1 MQRDLPRQRGQP
13 GTFTF
18 ENKLEKEEEILEQ
31 LLTALARNQLPPD
44 TWTKLH
50 LAAVRDD
57 RLSELAFS
65 YEGVSQGKRLKTQTP
80 PVVAEFL
87 YRASTFFSEAFGD
100 ELGAVSYLERA
111 LAAQPLHAA
120 AFEKLDAILTKAKN
134 DKALADLCVSIS
146 THRPKAEQI
155 ELLKRAAELY
165 TKDPATDEKA
175 TEIYQQLLR
184 QDPHDEGTRDLLEAR
199 FRKANRHR
207 DVARLAEQALTIDP
221 PPSEA
226 YALKVRG
233 RLIELYATQLHEP
246 ERSMPHVEALLLADP
261 SHDDARRVALKLLD
275 VKGLAAR
282 AAAALASAY
291 EQTGVPADVA
301 KFLAIELEHTRGPKR
316 RDVLRKIGVLR
327 QDKLDDPQGAF
338 EAFEQAL
345 ALDPSDEEL
354 RRRFG
359 ALAGSLGKEL
369 DAARTL
375 SRVGTAVKDPRL
387 KARLT
392 AELGK
397 LYLAGGDGKRA
408 RATFVGVL
416 ATPDLEPEVSLM
428 SARALCSIYAA
439 DRDYKALADALER
452 VALLEPD
459 DQSRQI
465 ANEELAEL
473 ATSALHDPARAIGA
487 WKRLIDTSAR
497 ARALEALEPLYEAA
511 GDAAEL
517 ATVLEERSKDAK
529 DPQEARALAFRA
541 AEVLTTRTSDSTKA
555 SAAWRRL
562 TDKFG
567 AARDVH
573 ALWLPLL
580 EERRQWPELAAALD
594 AEATLAP
601 EGERAALYAKLGVV
615 RQQKTRDLPG
625 AVEAFRRAL
634 AVEPAEKT
642 SRSAL
647 EKLLAS
653 GDQRLAA
660 AEVLEPLHRNER
672 NVAGMLRVLDVKAS
686 LSDTADARLLALDE
700 ASTLIESSPQD
711 QGKALEW
718 VARGLTEAVAAHRP
732 LGSWLERIDRLA
744 PAASDPTKRASI
756 LSRGLGEA
764 PIDSP
769 EMLHLAKKTGEAL
782 ALAGDVSSAL
792 GQYRRAL
799 AFEPSSTEL
808 LSRVDDLLREQ
819 GSPGERVQLYRAA
832 LERGPSPERRR
843 ELLHKIGAIQR
854 SDVGDR
860 AGAIETYKT
869 ALASDPDD
877 GEART
882 ALAGL
887 YSETEAWDLLSELL
901 EEQLARSTG
910 EEAKRA
916 RARIAE
922 LAAVHGQPNR
932 ARTYAR
938 RLLEEALLSA
948 EDLTSLEHVADALE
962 DQALMREVLQRRAA
976 ASEDPRD
983 QAQWLGKLGALELT
997 RGATEDALA
1006 TWKRAAQI
1014 AQKAGDDEAARRLY
1028 ERVREVSPKDD
1039 EAALHLAEL
1048 LERAEEWEKL
1058 PELYSILLDHTQLP
1072 SSRVS
1077 ILMRHARVLADKMD
1091 DPASALVSAAQ
1102 AFELASESSE
1112 YREVLSTFTALALQG
1127 KATHIFAQAMD
1138 DAIGRH
1144 AGDSA
1149 EKAAQRADLR
1159 MAKARVLSA
1168 NRDGRDAAAAAYRGT
1183 LDDPGVDEGR
1193 LKAALLAFEMLLSR
1207 EPPDAWIED
1216 RRWLLSWKAD
1226 HAAEGE
1232 LGPALLSWASAEE
1245 STFGDMNRALEL
1257 YRRVESLDPENA
1269 DVLAAIS
1276 RLALAT
1282 GDTGG
1287 AITALAAR
1295 RDRSEGSAKNALDL
1309 EIATILLYRTD
1320 RAEEALVSVDSVL
1333 KSAPQDEAALALA
1346 AQLLALPKA
1355 HEAAVT
1361 ILERAEAAAEE
1372 PNQRAKILRHLLD
1385 SRADSRDPRGE
1396 PPRTPGPQDLRKRWY
1411 ERLLDIYRSQ
1421 GRLDLALATALS
1433 AVEELPVVDSLL
1445 DRAEE
1450 LAREL
1455 ERPGEVAELYHRA
1468 LAQPLP
1474 KESALTLGR
1483 RAVAFHEEWFEDSA
1497 GVVRILERVLE
1508 IDLGAS
1514 WAFDRLKLLFDAAER
1529 WDDLFALFDRA
1540 AAAVTDDARRAEL
1553 YEDAAQIAKDFANNS
1568 DRAIGYL
1575 EKLLPL
1581 KPNDAR
1587 LVASLERLYERQ
1599 GAHRE
1604 LILLLSSQLA
1614 SQAPD
1619 DAQATRAR
1627 VARLWLDEI
1636 GDAASALV
1644 VIEEMIARGGDGRKK
1659 DDVSLFELL
1668 EKVLAIAPPHVE
1680 SRESMPPAME
1690 GERGRRD
1697 SVPFLKS
1704 GKRLPVR
1711 QRAAALLKGLYGTSK
1726 RDADLVRILEIELEA
1741 IKSAKELI
1749 KRHKRIA
1756 EMYLSLGKDAEA
1768 TEHLAS
1774 LVLLEPDVALHRSAL
1789 AELAARIGRYDRLAE
1804 VLTHAADD
1812 STDAALK
1819 VELMM
1824 QAGDVHMTHLADSA
1838 RAIDL
1843 FLRVLALPNVAAEAA
1858 LVAARRVEPLLEAAG
1873 RSWERLDVNEQ
1884 IAGLQT
1890 DPGAK
1895 TVALA
1900 AAARLA
1906 TELGENGRAIVSL
1919 EARLDIGE
1927 DADALD
1933 ALIDLLEREKRWP
1946 RLIEALGRRA
1956 RSDRNDA
1963 QKRMDLVRIARIE
1976 QDEQHD
1982 TEAAI
1987 SAWSHVE
1994 GEFGQSDEGTDAL
2007 VVLFAGAERWKELSK
2022 LLKRAAAGAELPGRR
2037 AEMLRRLGDVQR
2049 THLGQLDRAVAS
2061 YEGALGADPKN
2072 EAARAGVGALLNDP
2086 RHRAAAANVLMRAY
2100 AATDE
2105 WQLTLALT
2113 DHRLASASDGVE
2125 DGTTGAARARVK
2137 VLREAAQLAETR
2149 GLDPKTAFRFLARAF
2164 GETPEDPAVE
2174 AEVTRLAEATG
2185 EWGPLA
2191 EAYAGVLEAASSG
2204 KENDEETHKAWVAR
2218 LRFRSGDVL
2227 ETRLDDAERAL
2238 AVYQRGQA
2246 DAPGDLP
2253 IARAVIRVAAKAGRW
2268 EAAAA
2273 SLVGTSRS
2281 LESVPG
2287 ELPLAVEEHVHGPEA
2302 WEGITRALGAAL
2314 EPKSDL
2320 LPKVDRDLEARLG
2333 IWHRD
2338 RRGDPDSAEAAF
2350 TRALARDPENAE
2362 LLSSLAQ
2369 IQRRT
2374 KGRPLIDSLLRL
2386 SRATGGDLDLL
2397 REAAEIATT
2406 TVMDRGLAKSILES
2420 LHGLAIERWVPQDD
2434 AASTRRP
2441 EALEATIVTIG
2452 APVPCAPLVEWS
2464 MNKLLSVYEEEG
2476 STSAM
2481 LEILVQTS
2489 KLPFDIDKSRAM
2501 THQAAIIAEKKLDDT
2516 ERAILLYR
2524 ALFDQNPRDSVAIA
2538 ALTALYERL
2547 GKGADLLDLERRRI
2561 EDADTPDRR
2570 IDLRLSAARIE
2581 RSLGN
2586 VEGAVTT
2593 LRQNL
2598 EEAPRHKETFERL
2611 AELYGE
2617 TSRFS
2622 DLAGLLA
2629 SQAELALTAGEKKE
2643 AADAWERSAR
2653 LAEVELAHPE
2663 RAIQYHGRVIETE
2676 ERPSSLDAL
2685 ARLLAAR
2692 GDHARAA
2699 EILERLR
2706 IAAPDDRARLSLRLA
2721 DALSASERADLARAR
2736 LEEATLEFP
2745 NEEPIR
2751 ARLSDMYEKMEAW
2764 EPLANLLA
2772 GGASHAPDKAT
2783 RLARLLRAAKLF
2795 AGRCANPAAAVPLLE
2810 QASDLDPNDRTIKL
2824 LLADALG
2831 AASRFQEARTMLRA
2845 IIDGFGGRRPK
2856 ERAPA
2861 HYHLARLEMKMG
2873 DRARALVEL
2882 DAATRIDP
2890 SNPEILRALAE
2901 LARDDGQLDR
2911 AERSFRALLVA
2922 LPRGEDSVDDAPIVR
2937 SEVLLELSSVAD
2949 RQGEQDRAREILE
2962 SALEAGAK
2970 SEVEGKRLEQAL
2982 RARGDHGTLVRAL
2995 EARLS
3000 RAEGTPSAAGVL
3012 ADLAEVLDVHLGHL
3026 ARAFLTRMRA
3036 VTLTPDSVL
3045 AHEAA
3050 LVLARRTDGVSRYV
3064 EEVERLAETAELAGD
3079 VSLASDLFV
3088 QLGRVAETDLKDDVR
3103 AARTYERA
3111 QSFHFEAEGS
3121 PSDGPT
3127 QPSFLPGPA
3136 PARKR
3141 ELTVLRALDQVYER
3155 LGDRDAQGRI
3165 LARRAQL
3172 ESRTTDPEA
3181 AADALYRLAAL
3192 RLVGQETVDE
3202 GARLLTH
3209 AFESAPDAGRA
3220 EAILEIAARA
3230 HPQHEG
3236 LIALYE
3242 RVGRSPGRERALVEA
3257 LALRSALEGGSADP
3271 IREAVG
3277 VSRQLGDPA
3286 LAESLLRRFIELRE
3300 AEGSLPQAV
3309 WALVELSALREG
3321 LGDVTESIALKQKAA
3336 DVADP
3341 EDARRLRFEAARL
3354 AAVSLGDLELSAKLY
3369 ESLLAQD
3376 PGDREA
3382 WEPLLE
3388 VYERLLQYDKLA
3400 ELLGKVVDYVDDANQ
3415 RSKLRLDRV
3424 RVMMKHLG
3432 LGDDAAPLLREIVD
3446 DDPSQVEAA
3455 ILLAGILERRGASDE
3470 LANLLAKQLEAAKD
3484 RQDSASVGSLSLR
3497 LGQLLE
3503 QKDPIEAKNVLYAG
3517 LDWVE
3522 GHEEIL
3528 GLLARI
3534 LEREGQNAD
3543 RADLLERLLAL
3554 TQGQE
3559 AEARAV
3565 LVYDLRMAEGDEKG
3579 AERALEVGFR
3589 AYPASRSLGERL
3601 ERAYRERGEWEK
3613 TVELFV
3619 LDARARERPGERVAK
3634 LRAAA
3639 HLLSKELH
3647 QPAKAGLLLL
3657 EAQKDAPEDAE
3668 LFEDLVETLSQAGQ
3682 LREAIDEVTAALGRL
3697 VSDSPRRV
3705 PLLSKRASLRIE
3717 LQDDAGALADL
3728 EEASSLSGDGLAAQ
3742 MVTELEKLLARAAER
3757 KDDVTERALRLKLAG
3772 ALSKAGDIE
3781 GSRGHLA
3788 DLIRRDPK
3796 DREAL
3801 RAVARIDELQERW
3814 DAVTATYRKLVALE
3828 EGDAVVE
3835 IALKLAD
3842 ACERAGRLSDA
3853 RGALERARLAAPHD
3867 ETLRDRLVFL
3877 YEHTGAY
3884 KELAEMSLVDAKQ
3897 AKEVAGR
3904 FAHLVRAGSLLVAH
3918 SADPGVAISA
3928 LEEAHALRPS
3938 DMECIVLLVDAYTVA
3953 GRTSDAVELVNV
3965 AIASQKGKR
3974 SREMAALYHR
3984 LARIAHVTEDRVNEI
3999 AWLSSALDM
4008 DAHNGFVAAELATVA
4023 LEERQ
4028 LEVAT
4033 RALRAITLLKDASQ
4047 LPISKAVAY
4056 EQLGQIA
4063 REQGDTK
4070 RAALLLKRAIDEDP
4084 SLASARALLAA
4095 LQD

>member
-1 MQRDLPRQRGQP
+1 MQRDPRQRGQP
-13 GTFTF
+13 GNFTF
-18 ENKLEKEEEILEQ
+18 ESKLEKEEEILEG
-31 LLTALARNQLPPD
+31 LLTALARNQLPPEA
-44 TWTKLH
+44 WTKLH

-65 YEGVSQGKRLKTQTP
+65 YEAASQGKRLKTQTP

-111 LAAQPLHAA
+111 LVAQPVHTA
-120 AFEKLDAILTKAKN
+120 AFEKLDAILTKSGN

-146 THRPKAEQI
+146 SHRPKAEQVD
-155 ELLKRAAELY
+155 LLKRAAELY
-165 TKDPATDEKA
+165 AKDPANDEKA

-184 QDPHDEGTRDLLEAR
+184 HDPRDETTRDLLEAR

-261 SHDDARRVALKLLD
+261 SNDDARRVALKLLD

-282 AAAALASAY
+282 AAAALAGAY
-291 EQTGVPADVA
+291 EVTGVPADVA

-327 QDKLDDPQGAF
+327 QDRLEDPQGAF
-338 EAFEQAL
+338 EAFEQAI
-345 ALDPSDEEL
+345 ALDPSDDEL
-354 RRRFG
+354 RRRFSH
-359 ALAGSLGKEL
+359 LASELGKEL

-408 RATFVGVL
+408 RATFIGVL

-428 SARALCSIYAA
+428 AARSLCSIYAA

-473 ATSALHDPARAIGA
+473 ATSALHDPARAISA
-487 WKRLIDTSAR
+487 WKRLIATSAR

-517 ATVLEERSKDAK
+517 AEVLEERSKDAK

-541 AEVLTTRTSDSTKA
+541 AEVLTTRTSETAKA

-573 ALWLPLL
+573 ARWLPLL

-615 RQQKTRDLPG
+615 RMQKTRELPS
-625 AVEAFRRAL
+625 AVDAFRRAL

-647 EKLLAS
+647 EKLLTS
-653 GDQRLAA
+653 GDQRLLA
-660 AEVLEPLHRNER
+660 AEVLEPLHRSER

-686 LSDTADARLLALDE
+686 LSDTAEARLLALDE
-700 ASTLIESSPQD
+700 ASTLIETSPQD
-711 QGKALEW
+711 QGKAIDW
-718 VARGLTEAVAAHRP
+718 VERGLTEAVRAHQP
-732 LGSWLERIDRLA
+732 LLSWLERIDRLA
-744 PAASDPTKRASI
+744 PAPSDPTKRANI
-756 LSRGLGEA
+756 LSKGLGEA

-769 EMLHLAKKTGEAL
+769 EMLHLAKKTAEAL
-782 ALAGDVSSAL
+782 ALAGDVSAAL
-792 GQYRRAL
+792 TRYRQAL

-819 GSPGERVQLYRAA
+819 GSPDERVKLYRAA
-832 LERGPSPERRR
+832 LERGPSAERRR
-843 ELLHKIGAIQR
+843 QLLHKIGAIQR
-854 SDVGDR
+854 SDVGDPS
-860 AGAIETYKT
+860 GAIETYKA
-869 ALASDPDD
+869 ALANDLDD

-882 ALAGL
+882 ALAAL
-887 YSETEAWDLLSELL
+887 YSETEAWESLSDLL
-901 EEQLARSTG
+901 EEQLARSEG

-916 RARIAE
+916 RAKIAE

-932 ARTYAR
+932 ARSYAKQ
-938 RLLEEALLSA
+938 LLEEPLLSS
-948 EDLTSLEHVADALE
+948 DNLSSLEHVAEALE
-962 DQALMREVLQRRAA
+962 DSTLLREVLQRRAS

-983 QAQWLGKLGALELT
+983 QAQWLGKLGTLELA
-997 RGATEDALA
+997 RGAKDDALA

-1014 AQKAGDDEAARRLY
+1014 AQKAGDEEAARRLY
-1028 ERVREVSPKDD
+1028 ERVREVVPRDD
-1039 EAALHLAEL
+1039 EAAFHLADL
-1048 LERAEEWEKL
+1048 LERAEEWDKL
-1058 PELYSILLDHTQLP
+1058 PELYSILLEHTQLP
-1072 SSRVS
+1072 SARVN
-1077 ILMRHARVLADKMD
+1077 ILMRHARVLADKME

-1102 AFELASESSE
+1102 AFELASDSSE

-1144 AGDSA
+1144 SGSSP
-1149 EKAAQRADLR
+1149 EKANQRADLR

-1168 NRDGRDAAAAAYRGT
+1168 NRDGRDAAAVAYRGT

-1207 EPPDAWIED
+1207 EPPDASIDD

-1232 LGPALLSWASAEE
+1232 LGPALLSWATAEE
-1245 STFGDMNRALEL
+1245 STFGDMGRALEL
-1257 YRRVESLDPENA
+1257 YRRVEALDPENA

-1295 RDRSEGSAKNALDL
+1295 RDRSEGTAKNALDL

-1320 RAEEALVSVDSVL
+1320 RADEALVPVDSVL

-1346 AQLLALPKA
+1346 AQLLGLPKA
-1355 HEAAVT
+1355 HDQAIA

-1385 SRADSRDPRGE
+1385 SRAD
-1396 PPRTPGPQDLRKRWY
+1396 PPDPQDLRKRWY
-1411 ERLLDIYRSQ
+1411 ERLLDLYRGE
-1421 GRLDLALATALS
+1421 GRLDLALATALN

-1468 LAQPLP
+1468 LAQELP
-1474 KESALTLGR
+1474 RESALTLGR

-1529 WDDLFALFDRA
+1529 WDDLFTLFDRVA
-1540 AAAVTDDARRAEL
+1540 DAVSDDARKAEL

-1581 KPNDAR
+1581 KPTDMR

-1599 GAHRE
+1599 GSHRE
-1604 LILLLSSQLA
+1604 LILLLSSQLP
-1614 SQAPD
+1614 SQTPEE
-1619 DAQATRAR
+1619 AQSTLAR
-1627 VARLWLDEI
+1627 MARLWLDEI

-1644 VIEEMIARGGDGRKK
+1644 VIEEMIGRKGEAK
-1659 DDVSLFELL
+1659 TKGESPLFALL

-1711 QRAAALLKGLYGTSK
+1711 QRAAALLKGLYGTAK

-1756 EMYLSLGKDAEA
+1756 EMYLGLGKDAEA
-1768 TEHLAS
+1768 AEHLAS
-1774 LVLLEPDVALHRSAL
+1774 LVLLEPDAAQHRTAL

-1812 STDAALK
+1812 STDSSLK

-1824 QAGDVHMTHLADSA
+1824 QAGDVHMTHLADPS
-1838 RAIDL
+1838 RAIDI
-1843 FLRVLALPNVAAEAA
+1843 FLRVLALPNIATDAA

-1884 IAGLQT
+1884 IAALQS
-1890 DPGAK
+1890 DPDAK
-1895 TVALA
+1895 AAALTLA
-1900 AAARLA
+1900 AGLA
-1906 TELGENGRAIVSL
+1906 TLLGENARAISSW
-1919 EARLDIGE
+1919 EARLGIGE

-1933 ALIDLLEREKRWP
+1933 ALIALLEREKRWP
-1946 RLIEALGRRA
+1946 TLIDALGRRA
-1956 RSDRNDA
+1956 REPRSDP
-1963 QKRMDLVRIARIE
+1963 QKRADLVRIARIE
-1976 QDEQHD
+1976 QDEQRN

-1987 SAWSHVE
+1987 SAWSLVE
-1994 GEFGQSDEGTDAL
+1994 EQFGQSDEGADAL
-2007 VVLFAGAERWKELSK
+2007 VSLLEGALRWVPLSA
-2022 LLKRAAAGAELPGRR
+2022 LLQRAAASATLPARR
-2037 AEMLRRLGDVQR
+2037 AEMLRRLGDVER
-2049 THLGQLDRAVAS
+2049 MHLGQLDRALSS
-2061 YEGALGADPKN
+2061 YEGALAADPRN
-2072 EAARAGVGALLNDP
+2072 EAARAGVGALLSEP
-2086 RHRAAAANVLMRAY
+2086 VHRAAAANTLMRAY

-2113 DHRLASASDGVE
+2113 DHRLASAADDVEGVPSL
-2125 DGTTGAARARVK
+2125 GRASSARARVK
-2137 VLREAAQLAETR
+2137 VLREAATLAETR
-2149 GLDPKTAFRFLARAF
+2149 GLDAQTAFRFLARAF
-2164 GETPEDPAVE
+2164 GETPEDAAVE
-2174 AEVTRLAEATG
+2174 AELTRLAEATA
-2185 EWGPLA
+2185 EWGRTA
-2191 EAYAGVLEAASSG
+2191 EAYAGVLETASHDAPEDEAA
-2204 KENDEETHKAWVAR
+2204 HKAWVAR
-2218 LRFRSGDVL
+2218 LRYRLGEIL
-2227 ETRLDDAERAL
+2227 ETRQNDAERAL
-2238 AVYQRGQA
+2238 VVYQQGQA
-2246 DAPGDLP
+2246 DAPGDLQM
-2253 IARAVIRVAAKAGRW
+2253 ARAVIRVAARAGRW
-2268 EAAAA
+2268 DATAA
-2273 SLVGTSRS
+2273 SLVSTSRT
-2281 LESVPG
+2281 LQSVPD
-2287 ELPLAVEEHVHGPEA
+2287 ELTLAVEEFVERPDA
-2302 WEGITRALGAAL
+2302 WDGMTRALGAAL
-2314 EPKSDL
+2314 EQTNEL
-2320 LPKVDRDLEARLG
+2320 LPSLIRDLEAHVGR
-2333 IWHRD
+2333 WHRD
-2338 RRGDPDSAEAAF
+2338 RRGDPDAAEAAF
-2350 TRALARDPENAE
+2350 ARALARDAENAE

-2374 KGRPLIDSLLRL
+2374 KGKPLIDSLLRL

-2420 LHGLAIERWVPQDD
+2420 LHALAIERWVPQDD
-2434 AASTRRP
+2434 AASTKRP
-2441 EALEATIVTIG
+2441 ESLEATIVTVG
-2452 APVPCAPLVEWS
+2452 APVPSAPIVEWS
-2464 MNKLLSVYEEEG
+2464 MQKLLEVYEEEG
-2476 STSAM
+2476 NAPAM

-2489 KLPFDIDKSRAM
+2489 KLPFDTDKSRGM
-2501 THQAAIIAEKKLDDT
+2501 LHQAALIAERKLDDP
-2516 ERAILLYR
+2516 ERAIVLYR
-2524 ALFDQNPRDSVAIA
+2524 TLFDQNTSDQAAIA

-2547 GKGADLLDLERRRI
+2547 GRGVDLLEVERRRI
-2561 EDADTPDRR
+2561 QDAKTADDR
-2570 IDLRLSAARIE
+2570 IALRLSAARIE
-2581 RSLGN
+2581 QSLGD
-2586 VEGAVTT
+2586 VDGALRT
-2593 LRQNL
+2593 LTENL
-2598 EEAPRHKETFERL
+2598 EESPRHKETLLRL
-2611 AELYGE
+2611 AQLYEE
-2617 TSRFS
+2617 TARYS
-2622 DLAGLLA
+2622 DLANLLS
-2629 SQAELALTAGEKKE
+2629 SQAELAFAADEKKE
-2643 AADAWERSAR
+2643 AVDAWERSAHLAEER
-2653 LAEVELAHPE
+2653 LADPE
-2663 RAIQYHGRVIETE
+2663 RAIQYHQRVIETE
-2676 ERPSSLDAL
+2676 ERPTSLDSL
-2685 ARLLAAR
+2685 ARLLSAR
-2692 GDHARAA
+2692 GDHAQAA
-2699 EILERLR
+2699 EVLERLR
-2706 IAAPDDRARLSLRLA
+2706 VASPNDRAALSLRLA
-2721 DALSASERADLARAR
+2721 DALSASERSDLARSR

-2745 NEEPIR
+2745 NDEPIR
-2751 ARLSDMYEKMEAW
+2751 ARLSEMYEKMEAW
-2764 EPLANLLA
+2764 EPLATLLA
-2772 GGASHAPDKAT
+2772 EGASHAPDKAT

-2795 AGRCANPAAAVPLLE
+2795 AGPCANPSAAIPLLE
-2810 QASDLDPNDRTIKL
+2810 QASDLDPNDRTTRL

-2831 AASRFQEARTMLRA
+2831 AATRFQEARTMLRA

-2861 HYHLARLEMKMG
+2861 HYHLARLELKMG

-2890 SNPEILRALAE
+2890 ANPEILRALAE
-2901 LARDDGQLDR
+2901 LARDDGQLER

-2922 LPRGEDSVDDAPIVR
+2922 LPRGEDSSDDAAIVR
-2937 SEVLLELSSVAD
+2937 SEVLLELSAVAE

-2970 SEVEGKRLEQAL
+2970 SEVEGRRLERAL
-2982 RARGDHGTLVRAL
+2982 RLRGDHSTLVRAL

-3000 RAEGTPSAAGVL
+3000 RAEGTPSAPTVL

-3036 VTLTPDSVL
+3036 VTLTPDSVA

-3050 LVLARRTDGVSRYV
+3050 LALGRRTDGVSSYV
-3064 EEVERLAETAELAGD
+3064 EEVERLAEAAERSGNGM
-3079 VSLASDLFV
+3079 LASELFV
-3088 QLGRVAETDLKDDVR
+3088 QLGKVAETDLRDDVR

-3111 QSFHFEAEGS
+3111 QSFHFEADGAPKESSGDVSSRTGS
-3121 PSDGPT
+3121 TSI
-3127 QPSFLPGPA
+3127 
-3136 PARKR
+3136 RRR
-3141 ELTVLRALDQVYER
+3141 ELNVLRALDQVYER

-3172 ESRTTDPEA
+3172 ESKTSDPEA

-3192 RLVGQETVDE
+3192 RLASPETVDE
-3202 GARLLTH
+3202 GATLLTQ
-3209 AFESAPDAGRA
+3209 AFDSAPDAGRA
-3220 EAILEIAARA
+3220 EAILETAARA
-3230 HPQHEG
+3230 HPEHRE
-3236 LIALYE
+3236 LVALYE

-3271 IREAVG
+3271 IREAVL
-3277 VSRQLGDPA
+3277 VAKQLGDQA

-3300 AEGSLPQAV
+3300 AESSLPQAA
-3309 WALVELSALREG
+3309 WALVELSVLREG
-3321 LGDVTESIALKQKAA
+3321 LGDVGDSIALKQKAA
-3336 DVADP
+3336 EVADP

-3354 AAVSLGDLELSAKLY
+3354 ASTSLGDFELAARLY
-3369 ESLLAQD
+3369 ESLLVQD
-3376 PGDREA
+3376 PGDKEA

-3388 VYERLLQYDKLA
+3388 VYERLLRFDKLA
-3400 ELLGKVVDYVDDANQ
+3400 ELLGKVVDYVDDAGS

-3432 LGDDAAPLLREIVD
+3432 LGDDAAPHLREIVD

-3455 ILLAGILERRGASDE
+3455 ILLAGILERRGEADE
-3470 LANLLAKQLEAAKD
+3470 LATLLAKQLDAAKD
-3484 RQDSASVGSLSLR
+3484 RQDSASVASLSLR

-3503 QKDPIEAKNVLYAG
+3503 EKDPIEAKSVLYAG
-3517 LDWVE
+3517 LDWVAD
-3522 GHEEIL
+3522 HKAIL
-3528 GLLARI
+3528 ELLARI
-3534 LEREGQNAD
+3534 HEKEGQSAD

-3554 TQGQE
+3554 TEGEE

-3565 LVYDLRMAEGDEKG
+3565 LLHDLRMAEGDEKG
-3579 AERALEVGFR
+3579 AERALETGFR
-3589 AYPASRSLGERL
+3589 AYPASHTLGERL
-3601 ERAYRERGEWEK
+3601 ERTYRERGSWDK
-3613 TVELFV
+3613 LAELFV
-3619 LDARARERPGERVAK
+3619 LDARARELPAERVKK
-3634 LRAAA
+3634 LVLAAA
-3639 HLLSKELH
+3639 LLRDELH
-3647 QPAKAGLLLL
+3647 EPAKAALLLL
-3657 EAQKDAPEDAE
+3657 EAQRDAPEDTV
-3668 LFEDLVETLSQAGQ
+3668 LFEELVDALTRAGQ
-3682 LREAIDEVTAALGRL
+3682 FREAVDEVSAALGRL
-3697 VSDSPRRV
+3697 VSDSPQRA
-3705 PLLSKRASLRIE
+3705 PLLAKRAALRIE
-3717 LQDDAGALADL
+3717 LEDDPGAIGDL
-3728 EEASSLSGDGLAAQ
+3728 EEAASLAGNDFAAH
-3742 MVTELEKLLARAAER
+3742 MATELERLLGRAIER
-3757 KDDVTERALRLKLAG
+3757 KDDVAERGLRLRLA
-3772 ALSKAGDIE
+3772 ATLLKARDME
-3781 GSRGHLA
+3781 GSRAQLA
-3788 DLIRRDPK
+3788 DLIRKDPK

-3801 RAVARIDELQERW
+3801 RALAHIDELLERW

-3828 EGDAVVE
+3828 EGEAIVDT
-3835 IALKLAD
+3835 ALKLAD
-3842 ACERAGRLSDA
+3842 ACERAGRLPDA
-3853 RGALERARLAAPHD
+3853 RGALERARLVAPHD
-3867 ETLRDRLVFL
+3867 DTLRERLVRL

-3884 KELAEMSLVDAKQ
+3884 KELAEMSLTDAKL
-3897 AKEVAGR
+3897 AKEVASR
-3904 FAHLVRAGSLLVAH
+3904 FAHLVRAGALLVAH
-3918 SADPGVAISA
+3918 SADPAVAISA
-3928 LEEAHALRPS
+3928 LEEAHALRPA
-3938 DMECIVLLVDAYTVA
+3938 DMECIVLLADAYTVA
-3953 GRTSDAVELVNV
+3953 GRTADAVELVNV

-3974 SREMAALYHR
+3974 SRELAALYHR
-3984 LARIAHVTEDRVNEI
+3984 LARAAHMTGDRVNEM

-4008 DAHNGFVAAELATVA
+4008 DGQNGFVAAELAIIA
-4023 LEERQ
+4023 LEDRQ

-4047 LPISKAVAY
+4047 LTISKAVAY
-4056 EQLGQIA
+4056 ENLGQIA